1 MNRPALYGA
10 RPRTSIKRQRGVSML
25 EVMVSI
31 VVIAL
36 GLLGLAGLQMVSLKS
51 SNTAY
56 LRSQATI
63 LAYDIVDRMR
73 ANQPA
78 AMSGNYN
85 IAIGTS
91 ASGSG
96 VAGADLAEWKQN
108 IAQNIPAGDG
118 SVTVDIAGNATI
130 IIQWDGDGNG
140 TVVEGNGKDTKFIT
154 QTQL

>member
-1 MNRPALYGA
+1 MNRPAFYGV

-63 LAYDIVDRMR
+63 LAYDIADRMR
-73 ANQPA
+73 ANQLA

-85 IAIGTS
+85 IAIGTGT
-91 ASGSG
+91 SGSG
-96 VAGADLAEWKQN
+96 VAGADLTEWKQN
-108 IAQNIPAGDG
+108 IAASIPAGDG

-130 IIQWDGDGNG
+130 VIQWDGDGDG
-140 TVVEGNGKDTKFIT
+140 TVVEGNGKDTKFTT
-154 QTQL
+154 QTRL